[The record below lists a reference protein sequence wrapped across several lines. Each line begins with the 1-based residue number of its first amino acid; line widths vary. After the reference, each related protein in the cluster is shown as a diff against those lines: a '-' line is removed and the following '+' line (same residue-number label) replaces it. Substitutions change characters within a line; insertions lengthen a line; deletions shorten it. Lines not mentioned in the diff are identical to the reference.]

1 MPWRD
6 SLEPLVLKKIHIQ
19 PPTIRKQDF
28 LMPRFPFKKHYVSV
42 SPLKPV
48 CRARSRNGP
57 IYFLIEPYKWSIDEA
72 ALWPRLNK
80 WELLMFEGNGIKN
93 RNKKDGG
100 LLEFIQ
106 RRNEQPFRAKLC
118 SAAAQQR
125 GKWFP
130 WHPVW
135 ASLPVLCSSGSFKE
149 HPVITAKVNLKM
161 SIIHMTV
168 HHNECH

>member
-6 SLEPLVLKKIHIQ
+6 SLEPLVLKNPHSTAHYQ
-19 PPTIRKQDF
+19 ETRF
-28 LMPRFPFKKHYVSV
+28 LDATVPFQKALCISV
-42 SPLKPV
+42 PAETRLW
-48 CRARSRNGP
+48 ARSRNGP

-80 WELLMFEGNGIKN
+80 WEPLMFEGNGIKN

-100 LLEFIQ
+100 ILEFIQ

-130 WHPVW
+130 WHPMW

-168 HHNECH
+168 HHNERH

>member
-1 MPWRD
+1 
-6 SLEPLVLKKIHIQ
+6 
-19 PPTIRKQDF
+19 
-28 LMPRFPFKKHYVSV
+28 MPRFPFKKLYVSV

-57 IYFLIEPYKWSIDEA
+57 IFFLIEPYKWSIDEA
-72 ALWPRLNK
+72 ALWPQLNK

-100 LLEFIQ
+100 ILEFIQ
-106 RRNEQPFRAKLC
+106 WRNEQPFRAKLC

-130 WHPVW
+130 WHPMW

-161 SIIHMTV
+161 SIIHMTAP
-168 HHNECH
+168 HNECH